1 MIRPVHLSDAKAI
14 TDIHNYYI
22 QHSVANLEEHC
33 TPVSIIE
40 ERIKLTTTN
49 FPWLVYELNNK
60 VIGYAYASDWKPRS
74 GYKKTAE
81 TTVYIKHGIIQ
92 RGIGTALYKELIQQL
107 KELSFKE
114 LIGGISLPHPQ
125 SVGLHE
131 KMGFEKVAHFKRV
144 GYKFDQWVDVGYWQL
159 SL

>member
-1 MIRPVHLSDAKAI
+1 MIRSVRLSDAKAI

-22 QHSVANLEEHC
+22 LNSVANLEENC
-33 TPVSIIE
+33 TPVSMTEECIKTTIIA
-40 ERIKLTTTN
+40 L
-49 FPWLVYELNNK
+49 PWLVYEHDNEI
-60 VIGYAYASDWKPRS
+60 IGYAYAGIWKPRS
-74 GYKKTAE
+74 GYNQTAE
-81 TTVYIKHGIIQ
+81 TTVYLKHDIIQ
-92 RGIGTALYKELIQQL
+92 RGIGTLLYKELIRQL

-144 GYKFDQWVDVGYWQL
+144 GYKFGQWVDVGYWQL

>member
-1 MIRPVHLSDAKAI
+1 MIRPVRLSDAKAI

-22 QHSVANLEEHC
+22 ENSVANLEERC
-33 TPVSIIE
+33 TPLAVIE
-40 ERIKLTTTN
+40 QRIEKITEH
-49 FPWLVYELNNK
+49 FPWLVYEHNNNI
-60 VIGYAYASDWKPRS
+60 IGYAYASDWKPRS
-74 GYKKTAE
+74 GYRQTAE
-81 TTVYIKHGIIQ
+81 TTIYIKNNIEQ
-92 RGIGTALYKELIQQL
+92 RGIGTALYKELIQKL
-107 KELSFKE
+107 KDLSFKE

>member
-1 MIRPVHLSDAKAI
+1 MIRTVRLSDAEAI
-14 TDIHNYYI
+14 TEIHNYYI
-22 QHSVANLEEHC
+22 LNSVANLEEHC
-33 TPVSIIE
+33 TPVSVIK
-40 ERIKLTTTN
+40 ERIKTISTD
-49 FPWLVYELNNK
+49 FPWLVYEHNNEL
-60 VIGYAYASDWKPRS
+60 IGYAFGSTWKPRS
-74 GYKKTAE
+74 GYKQTAE
-81 TTVYIKHGIIQ
+81 TTVYLKHNVAQ

-107 KELSFKE
+107 KCLSFKE